1 MFLQVNSHIIT
12 AALKVLCLIIIF
24 FFLNINSS
32 SLNFALDIDQLTRIM
47 VLCGKPDEEFLNK
60 INSEEVRM

>member
-12 AALKVLCLIIIF
+12 AALKVLCIFLI
-24 FFLNINSS
+24 LNINSS